1 MTLFGLSCDF
11 VSLSRSLSNL
21 KLLNELSEDD
31 SCEEM
36 TFNNDDNF
44 NINDKVN
51 FNENDHKIYSIQSNS
66 SKPNQPTVKMLV
78 I

>member
-1 MTLFGLSCDF
+1 MILPRCQDLWHEK
-11 VSLSRSLSNL
+11 NL

-51 FNENDHKIYSIQSNS
+51 FNENDHKIY
-66 SKPNQPTVKMLV
+66 
-78 I
+78 